1 MIGLG
6 FLIIVLGVFFID
18 HRLQKLVKI
27 QQALLDVERK
37 SLDQQREN
45 AKALQWIVDQSKK

>member
-1 MIGLG
+1 VIGIG

-37 SLDQQREN
+37 SR
-45 AKALQWIVDQSKK
+45 